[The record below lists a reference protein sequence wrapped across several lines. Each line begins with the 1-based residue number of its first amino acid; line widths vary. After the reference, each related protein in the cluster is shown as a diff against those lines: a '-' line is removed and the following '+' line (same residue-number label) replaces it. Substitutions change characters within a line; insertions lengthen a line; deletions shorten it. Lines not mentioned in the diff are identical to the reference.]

1 MNSKKLYVVAA
12 GSGGHILPALT
23 IAKRWLE
30 LNPGGEVIFWGASG
44 ALDHKIVAN
53 TDFLSEIISLKIGK
67 FSLKRILFLPIL
79 IIEILWAFLKSFLR
93 AVKDRPEKI
102 ISTGGLI
109 SIPVC
114 LGSKLSLVSVEIYE
128 LNLEP
133 GKAVKVLMPI
143 ASKIFVAF
151 KNTVSLCRFA
161 CFNFAKKCELTH
173 YPIRF
178 SQNVFEITKQQ
189 IIDRIN
195 EKTDKPFSLQRK
207 TIFLLGGSQGSK
219 MLNYALKKFL
229 EHNKN
234 IHGQIQVIH
243 QVGNDVSFDWRN
255 FYKEMS
261 EPAVLFSYD
270 ENIQNFYLISDLVI
284 CRAGAGTLFELE
296 FFQKRSIV
304 VPLVADSTGHQV
316 KNAQA
321 MASEYPELFKL
332 VYQDELI
339 SNPEKFEKL
348 ILTMLFESI

>member
-30 LNPGGEVIFWGASG
+30 TNPSGKVIFWGASG
-44 ALDHKIVAN
+44 ALDCKIIAK
-53 TDFLSEIISLKIGK
+53 TDFLSENVSLKIGK
-67 FSLKRILFLPIL
+67 FSLKRILLLPIL
-79 IIEILWAFLKSFLR
+79 IIEIFWAFFKSFLR

-109 SIPVC
+109 SMPVC
-114 LGSKLSLVSVEIYE
+114 LGCKLAFVPVEIYE

-133 GKAVKVLMPI
+133 GKAVKLLMPI
-143 ASKIFVAF
+143 ANKIFVAF
-151 KNTVSLCRFA
+151 KNTVSLCNFMGLS
-161 CFNFAKKCELTH
+161 FAKKCELTH

-178 SQNVFEITKQQ
+178 TRDVFEITKQQ

-243 QVGNDVSFDWRN
+243 QIGNDVSFDWRN

-270 ENIQNFYLISDLVI
+270 ENIQNFYLLSDLVI

-332 VYQDELI
+332 VYQDELV

-348 ILTMLFESI
+348 ILTMLFE

>member
-1 MNSKKLYVVAA
+1 MNSKTLYVVAA

-30 LNPGGEVIFWGASG
+30 QNPQGRVIFWGASG
-44 ALDHKIVAN
+44 ALDHKIVAK
-53 TDFLSEIISLKIGK
+53 TDFLSESISLKIGK
-67 FSLKRILFLPIL
+67 FSLKRILLLPIL
-79 IIEILWAFLKSFLR
+79 IVQVLWAFFKSFLK
-93 AVKDRPEKI
+93 AIKDRPEKI

-114 LGSKLSLVSVEIYE
+114 LGCKLAFVPVEIYE
-128 LNLEP
+128 FNLDP

-143 ASKIFVAF
+143 ASKIFIAF
-151 KNTVSLCRFA
+151 KNTIPLCKLVG
-161 CFNFAKKCELTH
+161 FNFAKKCELTH

-178 SQNVFEITKQQ
+178 SQDVFNVSKNE
-189 IIDRIN
+189 IIDKIN
-195 EKTDKPFSLQRK
+195 EKADKPFSMHRK
-207 TIFLLGGSQGSK
+207 TIFLLGGSQGSR
-219 MLNYALKKFL
+219 MLNQALKTFL

-234 IHGQIQVIH
+234 IHDQIQVIH
-243 QVGNDVSFDWRN
+243 QIGNDISFDWRT
-255 FYKEMS
+255 FYKDLS

-270 ENIQNFYLISDLVI
+270 ENIQNFYLLSDLVI

-296 FFQKRSIV
+296 FFQKRSVV

-321 MASEYPELFKL
+321 MVQQYPELFKL
-332 VYQDELI
+332 VYQNELI

-348 ILTMLFESI
+348 ILTMLLESN

>member
-1 MNSKKLYVVAA
+1 MSYKTLYVVAA

-23 IAKRWLE
+23 FAKRWLDA
-30 LNPGGEVIFWGASG
+30 NPQGKVIFWGASG
-44 ALDHKIVAN
+44 ALDHKIVAK
-53 TDFLSEIISLKIGK
+53 TDFLSEVISLGIGK
-67 FSLKRILFLPIL
+67 FSIKRILLLPIL
-79 IIEILWAFLKSFLR
+79 IVQVLWAFFKSFFR

-114 LGSKLSLVSVEIYE
+114 LGCKLALVPIEIYE
-128 LNLEP
+128 LNLDP

-151 KNTVSLCRFA
+151 KNTISLCKFA
-161 CFNFAKKCELTH
+161 GLNFAKKCELIH

-178 SQNVFEITKQQ
+178 RQDVFNASKNEIVDQ
-189 IIDRIN
+189 IN

-207 TIFLLGGSQGSK
+207 TIFLLGGSQGSRL
-219 MLNYALKKFL
+219 LNQALRTFL

-234 IHGQIQVIH
+234 IHDKIQVIH
-243 QVGNDVSFDWRN
+243 QIGNDISFDWRT

-270 ENIQNFYLISDLVI
+270 ENIQNFYLLADLVI
-284 CRAGAGTLFELE
+284 SRAGAGTLFELE
-296 FFQKRSIV
+296 FFRKRSIV
-304 VPLVADSTGHQV
+304 VPLVAASTGHQV
-316 KNAQA
+316 ENAQA
-321 MASEYPELFKL
+321 MADEHPELFKI

-339 SNPEKFEKL
+339 SNPEKFEQL
-348 ILTMLFESI
+348 VLTMLFE